1 MSKASLK
8 WLRLALRDLDEIA
21 SYIAKDNPT
30 AAQKVVQRVYKVA
43 QNLRDHPAMGRLGR
57 VPGTRELAI
66 SGLPFILVY
75 RVKGRRVE
83 ILRVLHGARKWPP
96 KQGGT

>member
-8 WLRLALRDLDEIA
+8 WLRLALRDLDEIS

-30 AAQKVVQRVYKVA
+30 AAQKVVQRVYEVA
-43 QNLRDHPAMGRLGR
+43 LNLRDHPAMGRLDR

-96 KQGGT
+96 EGE

>member
-8 WLRLALRDLDEIA
+8 WLRLALRDLDKIA

-30 AAQKVVQRVYKVA
+30 AAQKVVQRIYEVA
-43 QNLRDHPAMGRLGR
+43 LNLRDYPALGRLGR
-57 VPGTRELAI
+57 VPGTRELII
-66 SGLPFILVY
+66 SGFPFILVY

-96 KQGGT
+96 DKNNF